1 MTKRKVTL
9 KNKPFVLIIRDG
21 WGYNPNRAEDEYN
34 AIKQANTP
42 VDDILMTEYPNC
54 LIHTSGEDVGLPTD
68 TMGNSEVGHQNIG
81 AGRIVPQESVR
92 ISRAIREGS
101 FFENKEFQNL
111 IKFVKD
117 NNGKMHVMGLCSDI
131 GVHSLLDHL
140 YGLLELAKRNDIKD
154 IFIHAF
160 TDGRD
165 SPPDSGAGYIGDIE
179 RKAEEIGV
187 GKIASVMGR
196 FYAMDRDSRWDRV
209 QKAYEC
215 MRIGKTT
222 PGGKAA
228 SAAEAVAKSYEK
240 EVTDEF
246 IEPTCVVNDDNEPIA
261 TIKDGDGVVFFN
273 FRGDRPRE
281 ITRAFV
287 DSDFKE
293 FARAPKPN
301 AYFVCMTEYDA
312 TIPAPVAFPKLPKM
326 KNILGAYWSSLGLK
340 QFRCAE
346 TEKYAHVTFF
356 FNDYTEKPFSGEDR
370 QIVPSPRV
378 RTYDLKPEMSAYEV
392 TEIVLKRLDSN
403 KYDVVVVNFANPDMV
418 GHTGILSA
426 AIKAAEAV
434 DECVGR
440 VLDKVKSLGGV
451 AIISADHG
459 NFEKMWDTEKNQ
471 PHTAHTI
478 GDVPLIV
485 FDERFK
491 NSKLREGGRLA
502 DIGPALLQMMEL
514 PQPEEMTGKSLIE

>member
-1 MTKRKVTL
+1 MVKIKTTL
-9 KNKPFVLIIRDG
+9 KNRPFVLIIRDG
-21 WGYNPNRAEDEYN
+21 WGYNPDRSEDKYN
-34 AIKQANTP
+34 SVKCANTP
-42 VDDILMTEYPNC
+42 VDDMLMAEFPNC
-54 LIHTSGEDVGLPTD
+54 LIHTSGEDVGLPEG

-92 ISRAIREGS
+92 ITKTIRDGS
-101 FFENKEFQNL
+101 FFENAQFLEL
-111 IKFVKD
+111 IEFVK
-117 NNGKMHVMGLCSDI
+117 NNKGKMHLMGLCSDI
-131 GVHSLLDHL
+131 GVHSLLGHL
-140 YGLLELAKRNDIKD
+140 YGLLELAKRNGVRDV
-154 IFIHAF
+154 FIHAF

-165 SPPDSGAGYIGDIE
+165 SPPNSGAGYIADIE
-179 RKAEEIGV
+179 RKAKEIGV

-209 QKAYEC
+209 QRAYEC
-215 MRIGKTT
+215 MRVGKSI
-222 PGGKAA
+222 KAA
-228 SAAEAVAKSYEK
+228 SAAEAVAKSYER

-246 IEPTCVVNDDNEPIA
+246 IEPACIVNEDGEPIA
-261 TIKDGDGVVFFN
+261 TVDDGDAVVFFN

-287 DSDFKE
+287 DPDFKE
-293 FARAPKPN
+293 FPRTAKPN
-301 AYFVCMTEYDA
+301 IYFVCMTEYDA
-312 TIPAPVAFPKLPKM
+312 TIPAHVAFPKLPKM
-326 KNILGAYWSSLGLK
+326 KNTLGAYLGSLGLK

-356 FNDYTEKPFSGEDR
+356 FNDYTEKPFPGEDR

-392 TEIVLKRLDSN
+392 TDVVLERLDSN

-426 AIKAAEAV
+426 AIKAAETV
-434 DECVGR
+434 DQCVGR
-440 VLDKVKSLGGV
+440 ILDKVRSISGA
-451 AIISADHG
+451 AIITADHG
-459 NFEKMWDTEKNQ
+459 NFEKMIDGSPDK

-478 GDVPLIV
+478 GDVPLVV

-491 NSKLREGGRLA
+491 NAALRQGGKLA
-502 DIGPALLQMMEL
+502 DIGPTLLQMMNL
-514 PQPEEMTGKSLIE
+514 PQPKEMTGKSLLEV

>member
-1 MTKRKVTL
+1 MAKAVL

-21 WGYNPNRAEDEYN
+21 WGYNPNPAEDEYN
-34 AIKQANTP
+34 AIRCANTP
-42 VDDILMTEYPNC
+42 TDDMLMAEYPNC
-54 LIHTSGEDVGLPTD
+54 LIHTSGEDVGLPD
-68 TMGNSEVGHQNIG
+68 GTMGNSEVGHQNIG

-92 ISRAIREGS
+92 ITKTIRDGS
-101 FFENKEFQNL
+101 FFENKAFLHLIEF
-111 IKFVKD
+111 IKNSK
-117 NNGKMHVMGLCSDI
+117 GKMHVMGLCSDI

-140 YGLLELAKRNDIKD
+140 YGLLELAKRNDVKD
-154 IFIHAF
+154 VFIHAF

-165 SPPDSGAGYIGDIE
+165 SPPDSGAGYIADIE
-179 RKAEEIGV
+179 RQATKIGV
-187 GKIASVMGR
+187 GRIATVTGR

-215 MRIGKTT
+215 MTIGK
-222 PGGKAA
+222 GIKASTA
-228 SAAEAVAKSYEK
+228 SEAVAKSYER

-246 IEPTCVVNDDNEPIA
+246 IEPTCIVNDQNEPIA
-261 TIKDGDGVVFFN
+261 TITNGDGVVFFN

-287 DSDFKE
+287 ESDFKE
-293 FARAPKPN
+293 FVRTTKLN
-301 AYFVCMTEYDA
+301 IDYVCLTEYDA
-312 TIPAPVAFPKLPKM
+312 TIPAPAAFPKPPKM
-326 KNILGAYWSSLGLK
+326 KNILAAYWSSLGLR

-356 FNDYTEKPFSGEDR
+356 FNDYAEKPFSGEDR

-392 TEIVLKRLDSN
+392 TDVVLERLGSN
-403 KYDVVVVNFANPDMV
+403 KYDVIAMNLANPDMV

-440 VLDKVKSLGGV
+440 ILDKVESMGGA
-451 AIISADHG
+451 AIITADHG
-459 NFEKMWDTEKNQ
+459 NFEKMIDASPDN
-471 PHTAHTI
+471 PHTAHTV

-485 FDERFK
+485 FDRRYK
-491 NSKLREGGRLA
+491 NSKLRQGGRLA
-502 DIGPALLQMMEL
+502 DVGPTLLQMMEL
-514 PQPEEMTGKSLIE
+514 PQPEEMTGQSLLVT